1 MIIYLLL
8 LIAITLSYKC
18 YEKYKKHYYYYDKID
33 NITFPINKAVY
44 SLIHTPSNSPNST
57 TPNKPHRLSQTFSAT
72 LLNQHIRKR
81 LFVDKNV
88 QTDESSHYSDSS

>member
-18 YEKYKKHYYYYDKID
+18 YQKYTQVYYYYDKIG
-33 NITFPINKAVY
+33 NITFPVNQSVY
-44 SLIHTPSNSPNST
+44 SLIHTPSNSPNSE
-57 TPNKPHRLSQTFSAT
+57 TPTKPHRLSQTFSAIQ
-72 LLNQHIRKR
+72 LNQHIRKR

-88 QTDESSHYSDSS
+88 QTDESSHHSNSS